1 MAFNQLTNLDF
12 DDIKKS
18 LKEYLRSS
26 EVFTDYNFEGSVL
39 SQLIDVLSYNTYY
52 TAMNA
57 NLVANEAFFDSAS
70 IRENVVSL
78 AKLVG
83 YTPRSAAASKA
94 TVTFDVQV
102 SPNIKSL
109 TMKKGISFI
118 GSNGSGSYTFSIL
131 DDITRESYIDS
142 NGIRRITFSNID
154 IYQGNILNSTYIV
167 DTSTTQRFIIPNADS
182 DVELTRVIV
191 QETGFT
197 VPQSYKKAT
206 DITEIGPNDRIFFI
220 QENKNEQFE
229 LIFGDNTFGRKL
241 QNKDV
246 ISIEYFITDKEIAN
260 ECASF
265 DFIGSLE
272 YGSEIISDVNSTIT
286 VITAAAGGAE
296 PESISSIKYLAPRY
310 YAAQNRAVTIRDYET
325 LINRLVPN
333 LESLTVYGGEEADPP
348 QYGKVFIVAKP
359 KGSEALTTTGKQNLL
374 KSIRDYTILSVIP
387 EIKDPSYLYLE
398 IESYVY
404 FDSNKTRRSQQEISE
419 LVRKTIFSFGES
431 KDVNKFKGKFKHS
444 KLVSLVDSVD
454 PGITSN
460 ITRVRMR
467 KNLPILSNIF
477 ASYQVCYGN
486 RISESTDVTSTPFK
500 ITGENPLYNFYF
512 EKLGTNT
519 LAIYRIDGSKKIY
532 YNKNI
537 GNIDY
542 ERGEINISAIN
553 INSATNGSGYIEF
566 SVKPASND
574 IISLRDLYLLIS
586 EEDITVVTI
595 LDQITSASRSSG
607 VGQIP
612 VSS

>member
-1 MAFNQLTNLDF
+1 MAFNQVTNLDF

-94 TVTFDVQV
+94 TVTFDIQV
-102 SPNIKSL
+102 SPNIKAL

-142 NGIRRITFSNID
+142 NGLRRITFNDIE
-154 IYQGNILNSTYIV
+154 IYQGNLLTSNYTV

-182 DVELTRVIV
+182 DIELTRVII

-197 VPQSYKKAT
+197 IPQSYKKAV
-206 DITEIGPNDRIFFI
+206 DITEIGPKDRIFFI

-229 LIFGDNTFGRKL
+229 LIFGDDTFGKKL
-241 QNKDV
+241 QNKD
-246 ISIEYFITDKEIAN
+246 IITIEYFITDKDIAN
-260 ECASF
+260 ECSEF
-265 DFIGSLE
+265 EFVGSLE
-272 YGSEIISDVNSTIT
+272 YGTQIISDVNSTIT
-286 VITAAAGGAE
+286 VTTASAGGAQ

-333 LESLTVYGGEEADPP
+333 LESLTVYGGEDADPP

-374 KSIRDYTILSVIP
+374 KSIREYTILSVIP

-404 FDSNKTRRSQQEISE
+404 FDSNKTRRSQQEIAE

-431 KDVNKFKGKFKHS
+431 RDVNKFKGKFKHS
-444 KLVSLVDSVD
+444 KLVSLIDSVD

-460 ITRVRMR
+460 ITRVKMR

-486 RISESTDVTSTPFK
+486 RISESTDVSSTAFK

-519 LAIYRIDGSKKIY
+519 IAIYRIDGSKKVY